1 MAHGHNH
8 QQSQGHNH
16 TPKQAIAIVL
26 MEVAAARS
34 GAASQAPRDQIA
46 IEPGREQQAAN

>member
-16 TPKQAIAIVL
+16 TPEQAIAIVL
-26 MEVAAARS
+26 MEVAAANGRAVGQTPS
-34 GAASQAPRDQIA
+34 DGIA
-46 IEPGREQQAAN
+46 IEPGRKQ